1 MKRRLLFFALLLAAL
16 PLRTLAQYPDFS
28 AIAPTG
34 QTLYYYIIGND
45 EVQVLFCDGEGALA
59 IPASVTFSGT
69 TYAVTSIM
77 DAAFWECRGLTSV
90 TIPSSITTIGNEVF
104 FGCDSLTS
112 IHVESGNTVYDSRN
126 GCNAIIETSTNTL
139 IAGCK
144 NTMIPNTIAI
154 IGRRAFCGCIS
165 LTLIAIP
172 NSVISIEYE
181 AFAYCDGLTSITI
194 PSSVTSI
201 DYSFSGC
208 SNLASIV
215 VEAGNTVYDSRNGCN
230 AIIETATNRLIAGCK
245 NTVIPNTVT
254 TIGDGAFNGC
264 DGLTSITIP
273 SSVTSIDYSFSGCSN
288 LASIV
293 VEAGNTVYDSRNGC
307 NAIIETATNRLI
319 AGCKNTVIPNTVTT
333 IGEIAFSGCSGL
345 MSITIPNSV
354 IAIEYEAFCGCSGLT
369 SVTIPNSV
377 AVIGHYAFAFCRGL
391 TSVTIGNSVHNIGDR
406 AFAYCDGL
414 TSLTIPSSTTF
425 IGQLA
430 FGNCS
435 GLASI
440 QVEAGNA
447 VYDSRNSCNA
457 IIETATNRLIAGCK
471 NTVIPNTVTT
481 IGEAAFYDCSGL
493 SSVTIPNSVT
503 TIGEEAFE
511 NCRSLTSV
519 TIGGAVDSIGSMA
532 FAWCDNLAELHCKA
546 AVPPAL
552 GVGVFYLIGQEIPVY
567 VPCDAADT
575 YRAAA
580 GWNEFTNIQE
590 DCMEGIGDVDGRD
603 GLQVWS
609 VDGSIHVS
617 GFAEG
622 MEVRVYDITGR
633 RVGTSGLR
641 SGVYLVNVGTLPAR
655 KVVVIVKG

>member
-181 AFAYCDGLTSITI
+181 AFAY
-194 PSSVTSI
+194 
-201 DYSFSGC
+201 
-208 SNLASIV
+208 
-215 VEAGNTVYDSRNGCN
+215 
-230 AIIETATNRLIAGCK
+230 
-245 NTVIPNTVT
+245 
-254 TIGDGAFNGC
+254 C

-590 DCMEGIGDVDGRD
+590 ACMEGIGDVDGRD